1 MCARLT
7 KTQQSRRD
15 SSPVI
20 RVYAD
25 SRKSVR
31 VGFNSQPS
39 RSKNAACKKERTG
52 VQFQIQ
58 YANQLYHLAENSGKE
73 QDCVGHVA
81 EKNQSYLNN
90 IHLYQSCRFKL
101 STWKLSKNRTLH
113 ANKFTVG
120 EKTKNKTLCINT
132 KAQYYAS
139 SVILHESRVFF
150 PELPR

>member
-7 KTQQSRRD
+7 KTQQSRCD
-15 SSPVI
+15 SSPVL

-81 EKNQSYLNN
+81 EKNQSDLNN

-101 STWKLSKNRTLH
+101 LTWKLSKNRTLH
-113 ANKFTVG
+113 ANKFTG
-120 EKTKNKTLCINT
+120 KKNKKQNPVHKHGSTILC
-132 KAQYYAS
+132 
-139 SVILHESRVFF
+139 FF
-150 PELPR
+150 SNSA